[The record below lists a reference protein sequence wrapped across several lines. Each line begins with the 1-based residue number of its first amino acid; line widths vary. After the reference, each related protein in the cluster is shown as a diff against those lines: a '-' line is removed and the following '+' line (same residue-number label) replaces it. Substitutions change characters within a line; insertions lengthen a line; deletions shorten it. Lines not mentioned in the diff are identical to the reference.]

1 MDDEEHL
8 EGGLNMEDEE
18 HLEGIGASES
28 MSKDAD
34 ISNKISDEVSPS
46 ICNRSNDL
54 SPIHS
59 PDNSSA

>member
-18 HLEGIGASES
+18 HLDGIGASES

-54 SPIHS
+54 SPH
-59 PDNSSA
+59 PFTR